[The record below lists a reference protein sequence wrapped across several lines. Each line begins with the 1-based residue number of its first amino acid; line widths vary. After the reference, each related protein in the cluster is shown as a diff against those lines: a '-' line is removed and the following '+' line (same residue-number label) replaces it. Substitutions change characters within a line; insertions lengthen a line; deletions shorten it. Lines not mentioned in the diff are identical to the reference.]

1 MITTGERFIKKPV
14 IRGRHA
20 GKWSYYMF
28 TMSFRELA
36 DYVSPTTPHIGRPEA
51 EEMAECLKDVTT
63 RFTGA
68 VVLMAKSEGATYN
81 EIGLGRVIPNYAYNA
96 GVLTIPIKN
105 STFICVDGMRKIS
118 GIAQV
123 LRDHPELDLDD
134 TEVPVILLCYTCEE
148 DIAHLREAFGKYS
161 DSSAARAE
169 ENRNNECPAPLPNG
183 GLTVQALID
192 VLSDYNGS
200 LPVVVYDGESG
211 IGHPLKLEDCG
222 LDRVDDP
229 LHFGSEVVYGINKK
243 GE

>member
-1 MITTGERFIKKPV
+1 MITTGTKNIKKPV
-14 IRGRHA
+14 IRGKHA
-20 GKWSYYMF
+20 GKWVYYMF

-36 DYVSPTTPHIGRPEA
+36 DYVSPTTSNIGKSEA

-63 RFTGA
+63 RFVGA
-68 VVLMAKSEGATYN
+68 VVLMIKGEGCTYR
-81 EIGLGRVIPNYAYNA
+81 EIGLGSVIPNYAYNA
-96 GVLTIPIKN
+96 GILTIPVKK

-118 GIAQV
+118 GIAQI
-123 LRDHPELDLDD
+123 LQDHPELHLDN

-148 DIAHLREAFGKYS
+148 DIAHLREAFGKYA
-161 DSSAARAE
+161 DASAARSE
-169 ENRNNECPAPLPNG
+169 ENGSNECPAPLPNG

-192 VLSDYNGS
+192 NLSDYNGS

-211 IGHPLKLEDCG
+211 IGHPLTLEDCG